1 MRSASTSQPS
11 GRARWRSFAERT
23 PRSTSSCVQK
33 YRKVFWICTT
43 ISFVLHVATA
53 VTATVLFPT
62 FDIAAAARKK
72 DQIIIQMED
81 IPETQ
86 QIKRP
91 PPPPR
96 PAEPIE
102 TESEDVPD
110 DVTIESTDID
120 FERRLARRTRSSSRW
135 RISPRRSRS
144 SGLPAP
150 QACRTDRD
158 EAFVDLPPP
167 PPPGEAMEDEIM
179 EFWKV
184 EQKPV
189 PIKTAPAVYPDIARK
204 AELEGKV
211 FVQFIV
217 GTDGRVRNV
226 RVLRGPEIFRKA
238 AIDAVR
244 QFVFRPAVQNDKP
257 VQVQMVQPISFT
269 LRK

>member
-1 MRSASTSQPS
+1 VAIVRGKNP
-11 GRARWRSFAERT
+11 E
-23 PRSTSSCVQK
+23 VDLKLK

-53 VTATVLFPT
+53 VMFPT

-120 FERRLARRTRSSSRW
+120 F
-135 RISPRRSRS
+135 
-144 SGLPAP
+144 
-150 QACRTDRD
+150 D

>member
-1 MRSASTSQPS
+1 MAIVRVKNP
-11 GRARWRSFAERT
+11 E
-23 PRSTSSCVQK
+23 VDLKLK
-33 YRKVFWICTT
+33 YRKVFWICTA
-43 ISFVLHVATA
+43 ISFVLHATTA
-53 VTATVLFPT
+53 VMFPT

-72 DQIIIQMED
+72 DQVIIQMED

-120 FERRLARRTRSSSRW
+120 F
-135 RISPRRSRS
+135 
-144 SGLPAP
+144 
-150 QACRTDRD
+150 D

-167 PPPGEAMEDEIM
+167 PPPGETMEEEIM

-189 PIKTAPAVYPDIARK
+189 PIKTAAAVYPEIARK

-244 QFVFRPAVQNDKP
+244 QFVFKPAIQNDKP

>member
-1 MRSASTSQPS
+1 MAIVRGKNP
-11 GRARWRSFAERT
+11 E
-23 PRSTSSCVQK
+23 VDLKLK

-53 VTATVLFPT
+53 VTFPT

-120 FERRLARRTRSSSRW
+120 F
-135 RISPRRSRS
+135 
-144 SGLPAP
+144 
-150 QACRTDRD
+150 D

>member
-1 MRSASTSQPS
+1 MAIVRGKNP
-11 GRARWRSFAERT
+11 E
-23 PRSTSSCVQK
+23 VDLKLK

-53 VTATVLFPT
+53 VMFPT

-120 FERRLARRTRSSSRW
+120 F
-135 RISPRRSRS
+135 
-144 SGLPAP
+144 
-150 QACRTDRD
+150 D

>member
-1 MRSASTSQPS
+1 MAIVRGKNPEADLKL
-11 GRARWRSFAERT
+11 
-23 PRSTSSCVQK
+23 K
-33 YRKVFWICTT
+33 YNRVFWICAA
-43 ISFVLHVATA
+43 ISFSFHSLMAII
-53 VTATVLFPT
+53 FPT
-62 FDIAAAARKK
+62 FDIAAAARRK

-110 DVTIESTDID
+110 DVTIESTDLD
-120 FERRLARRTRSSSRW
+120 F
-135 RISPRRSRS
+135 
-144 SGLPAP
+144 
-150 QACRTDRD
+150 DD
-158 EAFVDLPPP
+158 FVDMAPP
-167 PPPGEAMEDEIM
+167 PPPGGMEEEIM

-189 PIKTAPAVYPDIARK
+189 PIKTVAAVYPNIARK
-204 AELEGKV
+204 AEIEGKV
-211 FVQFIV
+211 FVQFVV

-226 RVLRGPEIFRKA
+226 RVLRGPEIFRQA
-238 AIDAVR
+238 AIDAVK
-244 QFVFRPAVQNDKP
+244 QFVFQPAVQNDKP
-257 VQVQMVQPISFT
+257 VQVQMVQPINFT

>member
-1 MRSASTSQPS
+1 MAIVRGKNP
-11 GRARWRSFAERT
+11 E
-23 PRSTSSCVQK
+23 VDLKLK

-53 VTATVLFPT
+53 VTFPT

-120 FERRLARRTRSSSRW
+120 F
-135 RISPRRSRS
+135 
-144 SGLPAP
+144 
-150 QACRTDRD
+150 D

-189 PIKTAPAVYPDIARK
+189 PIKTAPAVYPDIARQGGTRREGVRAVHRRHRRAR
-204 AELEGKV
+204 AEREGPQRAGDLQKGRHRRGETV
-211 FVQFIV
+211 CVQACRPERQACAGSDGAADQFHASQV
-217 GTDGRVRNV
+217 TSRRSCPGASGRVV
-226 RVLRGPEIFRKA
+226 A
-238 AIDAVR
+238 ARESQWPFGLFD
-244 QFVFRPAVQNDKP
+244 P
-257 VQVQMVQPISFT
+257 
-269 LRK
+269 

>member
-1 MRSASTSQPS
+1 MAIVRGKNP
-11 GRARWRSFAERT
+11 E
-23 PRSTSSCVQK
+23 VDLKLK

-53 VTATVLFPT
+53 VMFPT

-120 FERRLARRTRSSSRW
+120 F
-135 RISPRRSRS
+135 
-144 SGLPAP
+144 
-150 QACRTDRD
+150 D

-167 PPPGEAMEDEIM
+167 PPPGEAVEDEIM

>member
-1 MRSASTSQPS
+1 MAIVRGKNP
-11 GRARWRSFAERT
+11 E
-23 PRSTSSCVQK
+23 VDLKLK

-53 VTATVLFPT
+53 VMFPT

-120 FERRLARRTRSSSRW
+120 F
-135 RISPRRSRS
+135 
-144 SGLPAP
+144 
-150 QACRTDRD
+150 D

-167 PPPGEAMEDEIM
+167 PPPGEAIEDEIM